1 MTCLSALLQKR
12 YIKFYLNEYYTKTQ
26 LRKELMNDENFFFFE
41 EVDYLQFMEEEIFF
55 CITKMETI
63 GV

>member
-1 MTCLSALLQKR
+1 
-12 YIKFYLNEYYTKTQ
+12 
-26 LRKELMNDENFFFFE
+26 MNDENFFFFE